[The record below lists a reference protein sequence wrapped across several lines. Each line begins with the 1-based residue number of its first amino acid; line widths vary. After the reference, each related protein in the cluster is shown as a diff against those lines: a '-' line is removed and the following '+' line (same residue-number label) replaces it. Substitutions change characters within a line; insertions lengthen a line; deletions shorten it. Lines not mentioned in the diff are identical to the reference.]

1 MADGAIFEKRGVAAA
16 SIITAP
22 FKLTADSMAQRH
34 GFSGYRYAVL
44 PHPIGNLRPDQ
55 VRQRAAEVLPQ
66 VLAILGVPEE
76 RLPA

>member
-1 MADGAIFEKRGVAAA
+1 VADGAIFEKRGVAAA

-22 FKLTADSMAQRH
+22 FKLTANSMAQRH
-34 GFSGYRYAVL
+34 GFASYRYAVM

-55 VRQRAAEVLPQ
+55 VRQRAKEVLPQ

-76 RLPA
+76 QMPA